1 VCARSLD
8 FAGLISTFHL
18 PVTWVFCKPLNDL
31 RSGGRQE
38 YADGQT
44 VSIETRKHGA
54 TTAQA
59 LIPRVV
65 WRRSG
70 RRYRLPDLHSNNE
83 YSTLFWGLNW
93 QPR

>member
-1 VCARSLD
+1 MTC
-8 FAGLISTFHL
+8 I
-18 PVTWVFCKPLNDL
+18 PE
-31 RSGGRQE
+31 GRQE
-38 YADGQT
+38 YADGLSL
-44 VSIETRKHGA
+44 SIEPRKHYA
-54 TTAQA
+54 AA
-59 LIPRVV
+59 LQWYIAVLV